1 MAKPDRAVLLTPGAS
16 AGREQPALVA
26 VEKALAPVP
35 VERMDFPYRKA
46 GRRSPDKPEV
56 LIAAGLIIKS
66 VTQLNNVKMP
76 FAIDSVLTARVD
88 LPRDRYPDSPASIR
102 FFEQLLPRLQ
112 ARMLR
117 GTAIAVSN
125 ALANG
130 ELEAIAR
137 ARYALIVTYRRD
149 GTPVATP
156 VPTIS
161 RAAAPAPTLSRA
173 PASKPAPLPVRITFP
188 AGPASGHPGQVATLG
203 AHYTPGVLCTIV
215 VHYKS
220 GPSKAQGLGAK
231 RTDGSGN
238 VSWSWII
245 GTNTTHGQWPITVT
259 CGSAS
264 AQSYINVI

>member
-1 MAKPDRAVLLTPGAS
+1 MGRHVQRALDDLRIS
-16 AGREQPALVA
+16 RIHLALVA
-26 VEKALAPVP
+26 ILVS
-35 VERMDFPYRKA
+35 F
-46 GRRSPDKPEV
+46 
-56 LIAAGLIIKS
+56 
-66 VTQLNNVKMP
+66 
-76 FAIDSVLTARVD
+76 VLTAE
-88 LPRDRYPDSPASIR
+88 SCS
-102 FFEQLLPRLQ
+102 
-112 ARMLR
+112 
-117 GTAIAVSN
+117 GTAQGVGGGAPSTSPSSVIAT
-125 ALANG
+125 ATPAPETLAT
-130 ELEAIAR
+130 ATPTATPR
-137 ARYALIVTYRRD
+137 A
-149 GTPVATP
+149 TPVATP

-173 PASKPAPLPVRITFP
+173 PASKPAPLPGRITFP

-245 GTNTTHGQWPITVT
+245 GTNTTRGQWPITVT